1 MTIDVQTVAVNKR
14 NTLVQVSVPKIRLTA
29 LEGHTASADGNTLT
43 RTGNAAISIDGATPL
58 VNDVFA
64 YIPNDVPSAES
75 GLYKVVTVGS
85 GAAPWVITRVSDWL
99 SGTALGVTSLAI
111 TVLDGTKAGRVYMAA
126 ASGASLTIGTSLLYA
141 DLFADASGSTSMI
154 GVYGDGSDGAV
165 VLDGTAAG
173 AWGSLG
179 ATTYTLTRDLMA
191 TTLVLATG
199 YTLKP
204 AGFRV
209 LATESMTIV
218 GTVSAAGLPA
228 ATSTPGA
235 AVADKSVAG
244 SVIGGTPAP
253 GFGVGVAGGNVAS
266 ALGGAGGASGA
277 GTAGAGAAG
286 GTVTAV
292 GATYGTIRSLP
303 QAVLGAFIG
312 LGGVSPARG
321 GGSGAAG
328 SGDGAGVLGGAGGA
342 GGGVLVLASKA
353 ITVSLGGVVSAA
365 GGAGGAAPGAGAGG
379 TGGGGGGGGGFI
391 ALVSNT
397 LTETGSVT
405 AAGGAPGALAGTG
418 AAGIIGSAGTILR
431 LSNA

>member
-14 NTLVQVSVPKIRLTA
+14 QTIVQVGVPNIRLTA
-29 LEGHTASADGNTLT
+29 FEAHTASADGNTLT
-43 RTGNAAISIDGATPL
+43 RTGNAAISINGATPS
-58 VNDVFA
+58 VDDVFA

-99 SGTALGVTSLAI
+99 SGTRLNTQAFLI
-111 TVLDGTKAGRVYMAA
+111 TILDGQAFGRVYMAN
-126 ASGASLTIGTSLLYA
+126 ASGTSLTIGTSLLSA
-141 DLFADASGSTSMI
+141 ELFSEEVGSTSMI
-154 GVYGDGSDGAV
+154 GIYGDGSDGAV

-173 AWGSLG
+173 AWGGLVGS
-179 ATTYTLTRDLMA
+179 TYTLTRDLMA

-199 YTLKP
+199 YILKP

-244 SVIGGTPAP
+244 SVIGGTPDAT
-253 GFGVGVAGGNVAS
+253 FLAGVAGGNVTS
-266 ALGGAGGASGA
+266 TLGGAGGNSGA

-312 LGGVSPARG
+312 LGGVSPVRG

-379 TGGGGGGGGGFI
+379 VGGGGGGGGGFI

-418 AAGIIGSAGTILR
+418 VAGTIGSGGTILR